1 MQPDHRVCEDT
12 TLRLD
17 GYVALRSYAAI
28 GDGRSVALVARDGS
42 IDWYP
47 VPRID
52 SPPVFARLLD
62 AQHGGAVEL
71 CPTDPFTVSRTYL
84 PGTNILT
91 STYTTSSGRVRIT
104 DSLNTGVGGRLPWG
118 ELARRVE
125 GLEGSV
131 PMRWRVAP
139 GDRFGSASPWIQQT
153 PFGPVIRVGEVTL
166 GLRLIDAGD
175 CVVADRDISGSFTAR
190 PGAAQ
195 LIAVLSSEGEPLP
208 LPDPDDVNRGI
219 DRTAEYWRT
228 WTDELD
234 YPGPWADA
242 VFRSA
247 LTLRLLTH
255 VDTGAISA
263 AATTS
268 LPESRSGNKNWDY
281 RFAWIRD
288 AAYTLHT
295 LIRFGESEEVHGAV
309 SWLLRTI
316 SAQGP
321 DPEVFTHLDGRR
333 PSEERRVDAPGW
345 CGIGPVVVGNDAAGQ
360 LQLGV
365 FGDLFDMV
373 ALYVEG
379 GNVLDVPTARVLA
392 AIADHTCD
400 VWRSRDAGIWEL
412 PTERHYTSSKMGCGH
427 ALDCAVKLAEGGHI
441 KGEDDRWRSEAHL
454 IRRWV
459 AENCWSDEKQS
470 YVWYP
475 GTEKLDASVILHAVG
490 GFDRGPRMSAT
501 IDAVRRELGA
511 GDLVYRYSGAEKE
524 EGTFVA
530 CAFWAA
536 AALAEVDRRD
546 EAWELMDRLVPLSND
561 VGLFTEMI
569 DADDMSFLGNAPQ
582 ALSHLALMTAALS
595 IIGKY

>member
-1 MQPDHRVCEDT
+1 M
-12 TLRLD
+12 
-17 GYVALRSYAAI
+17 
-28 GDGRSVALVARDGS
+28 
-42 IDWYP
+42 
-47 VPRID
+47 
-52 SPPVFARLLD
+52 
-62 AQHGGAVEL
+62 
-71 CPTDPFTVSRTYL
+71 
-84 PGTNILT
+84 
-91 STYTTSSGRVRIT
+91 
-104 DSLNTGVGGRLPWG
+104 
-118 ELARRVE
+118 
-125 GLEGSV
+125 
-131 PMRWRVAP
+131 
-139 GDRFGSASPWIQQT
+139 
-153 PFGPVIRVGEVTL
+153 
-166 GLRLIDAGD
+166 
-175 CVVADRDISGSFTAR
+175 
-190 PGAAQ
+190 
-195 LIAVLSSEGEPLP
+195 
-208 LPDPDDVNRGI
+208 
-219 DRTAEYWRT
+219 
-228 WTDELD
+228 
-234 YPGPWADA
+234 
-242 VFRSA
+242 FRSA

-333 PSEERRVDAPGW
+333 PSEERRVDALGW

-441 KGEDDRWRSEAHL
+441 KGEDDRWRSEAQL

-511 GDLVYRYSGAEKE
+511 GDLLYRYSGAEKE

-536 AALAEVDRRD
+536 AALAEVGRRD

>member
-1 MQPDHRVCEDT
+1 MKTAPSDDPTVQRPH
-12 TLRLD
+12 
-17 GYVALRSYAAI
+17 GYVPLRSYAAI
-28 GDGRSVALVARDGS
+28 GDGRSVALVARDGAV
-42 IDWYP
+42 DWYA
-47 VPRID
+47 VPEID

-71 CPTDPFTVSRTYL
+71 CPVAPFTVSRDYL

-91 STYTTSSGRVRIT
+91 TTYTTDDGQVQVT
-104 DSLNTGVGGRLPWG
+104 DSLNTGAGGRLRWG
-118 ELARRVE
+118 EMARRIE
-125 GLEGSV
+125 GLDGSV
-131 PMRWRVAP
+131 MMRWRVAP
-139 GDRFGSASPWIQQT
+139 GDIFGTASPWVQHT
-153 PFGPVIRVGEVTL
+153 PFGPVIRLSEVTM
-166 GLRLIDAGD
+166 GLRLIDAGE
-175 CVVADRDISGSFTAR
+175 CEVSDRTISGGFTTE
-190 PGAAQ
+190 PGSEH
-195 LIAVLSSEGEPLP
+195 LVAVLSNAGEPLP
-208 LPDPDDVNRGI
+208 LPHPDHVNRGI
-219 DRTAEYWRT
+219 DRTAAFWRA

-234 YPGPWADA
+234 YDGPWAEA
-242 VFRSA
+242 VLRSA

-255 VDTGAISA
+255 IETGAISA

-268 LPESRSGNKNWDY
+268 LPESWSGGKNWDY

-333 PSEERRVDAPGW
+333 PAEERRVDAPGW
-345 CGIGPVVVGNDAAGQ
+345 CGIGPVVVGNDAVGQ

-379 GNVLDVPTARVLA
+379 GNVLNVPTARLLSS
-392 AIADHTCD
+392 IADHTCD
-400 VWRSRDAGIWEL
+400 VWRRRDAGTWEL
-412 PTERHYTSSKMGCGH
+412 HTDRHYTSSKMGCGH
-427 ALDCAVKLAEGGHI
+427 ALDCAVKLAEAGHI
-441 KGEDDRWRSEAHL
+441 QGEIERWRSEAKH
-454 IRRWV
+454 IREWV
-459 AENCWSDEKQS
+459 AENCWSEEKQS

-475 GTEKLDASVILHAVG
+475 GTEKLDASVILHAIS

-501 IDAVRRELGA
+501 IDAMRRELSA
-511 GDLVYRYSGAEKE
+511 GPLMYRYSGADE
-524 EGTFVA
+524 EEATFVA

-536 AALAEVDRRD
+536 AALAEVGRRD
-546 EAWELMDRLVPLSND
+546 EARELMDELVGLCND
-561 VGLFTEMI
+561 VGLLTEMI
-569 DADDMSFLGNAPQ
+569 DATDMSFLGNAPQ